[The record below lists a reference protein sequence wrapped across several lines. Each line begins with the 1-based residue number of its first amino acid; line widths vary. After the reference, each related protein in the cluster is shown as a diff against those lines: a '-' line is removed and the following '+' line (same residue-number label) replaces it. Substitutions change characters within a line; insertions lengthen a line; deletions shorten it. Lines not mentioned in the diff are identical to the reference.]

1 MQTLNSKAEKRAFY
15 RLLLVLTLPIVLQ
28 NLIDACVG
36 AADTVMLNYVSQS
49 ALSAVSLANNVHFV
63 NNMFLLG
70 LCSGAS
76 VMIAQYW
83 GRGDMRTIERTI
95 GITMRYSL
103 IVGAIF
109 SIVTILAPDFVIRIF
124 TDKEELIPIGTE
136 YLRIVG
142 IGYLIN
148 SFTQVYVASQRAMEK
163 VKFGVAVNLAALLTN
178 VILNACFIF
187 GLAFFPKLDVIG
199 VAIATT
205 ISRIVAALICVFDA
219 CRPSPVRLRLKYLF
233 ERNQALFRDYAK
245 YTLPALGNDFAWG
258 LGFSA
263 YSIILGHLSSD
274 CVAAN
279 TYANTLRN
287 LSTVVCFAV
296 ANAAAIIMGKTM
308 GENRLEDANVYA
320 KRLTIMSIITG
331 LTAGVIV
338 LISMPFL
345 LSFAK
350 ITPLA
355 KDYLKWMLVVSVPNV
370 AGQSLNTMLICG
382 IYRAGGD
389 TKFGMIVDLFVMW
402 AYAVAL
408 GYIAAFVLK
417 LPVIAVYA
425 IMFLDEIVKMPFVV
439 KHFAARKW
447 LKNITHEMN

>member
-1 MQTLNSKAEKRAFY
+1 
-15 RLLLVLTLPIVLQ
+15 
-28 NLIDACVG
+28 
-36 AADTVMLNYVSQS
+36 
-49 ALSAVSLANNVHFV
+49 
-63 NNMFLLG
+63 
-70 LCSGAS
+70 
-76 VMIAQYW
+76 
-83 GRGDMRTIERTI
+83 MRTIERTI

-109 SIVTILAPDFVIRIF
+109 SIVTIIAPDFVIRIF
-124 TDKEELIPIGTE
+124 TDKEELIPIGAE

-263 YSIILGHLSSD
+263 YSMILGHLSSD

-308 GENRLEDANVYA
+308 GENRLKDANVYA

-331 LTAGVIV
+331 LAAGVIV
-338 LISMPFL
+338 LIAMPFL

-402 AYAVAL
+402 AYGVAL